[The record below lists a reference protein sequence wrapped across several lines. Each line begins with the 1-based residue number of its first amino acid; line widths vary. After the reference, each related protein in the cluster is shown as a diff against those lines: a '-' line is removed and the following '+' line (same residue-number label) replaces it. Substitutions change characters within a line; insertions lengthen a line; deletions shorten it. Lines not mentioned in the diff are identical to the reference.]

1 MYIQYKGGREES
13 KEQEVNNMSAE
24 TAHILLATLI
34 VINSIAI
41 FRSKRRVEKLQEGL
55 EQLKWIREIRK

>member
-55 EQLKWIREIRK
+55 EQLKWI